1 MATIKDVA
9 SIAGVSYTT
18 VSHVVN
24 GSRPV
29 SAEAREKVEAAIRK
43 LGYVPSAVAR
53 SLKQSETF
61 TVGVL
66 IPNSVN
72 PFFAELTRGIEDY
85 CHGAGYSVLLC
96 NSDDDA
102 RRQNHYLRVLME
114 KRVDGVIFASAG
126 DTAMLAEGLGRIT
139 APLVVLDRLVP
150 GVAASQVSLDHEAG
164 AYLATRHLLDAG
176 HRAIACVRGPKGL
189 EVSELRVAGWRRA
202 LEEAGV
208 KPRTGWVVQGDFS
221 SASGYAAGQK
231 LLDTQQVSSV
241 FACNDLMAIGV
252 LRAAAERGVAV
263 PEQLSVV
270 GFDGIELGSY
280 VFPALTT
287 VGGSIRGLGE
297 TAAQVLIETIRSGG
311 EQRTVSIAPRLFLR
325 ESTAQA
331 AELNK

>member
-9 SIAGVSYTT
+9 SAAGVSYTT

-24 GSRPV
+24 GTRPV
-29 SAEAREKVEAAIRK
+29 SDEAKRKVEDAVRQ

-66 IPNSVN
+66 IPSSIN

-85 CHGAGYSVLLC
+85 CHGAGYCVFLC
-96 NSDDDA
+96 NSDDDP
-102 RRQNHYLRVLME
+102 RRQRNYLRVLLE
-114 KRVDGVIFASAG
+114 KRVDGLIVASAG
-126 DTAMLAEGLGRIT
+126 DTAALAEGLART
-139 APLVVLDRLVP
+139 AIPLVVLDRPVP
-150 GVAASQVSLDHEAG
+150 GVSASQVSIDHETG

-189 EVSELRVAGWRRA
+189 EVSEARLAGWSRA
-202 LEEAGV
+202 LTEAGV
-208 KPRTGWVVQGDFS
+208 KPNIRWVVQGDFS
-221 SASGYAAGQK
+221 SASGYRAGLK
-231 LLDTQQVSSV
+231 LLEAQRVSAV

-252 LRAAAERGVAV
+252 LRAAAERGVSV

-270 GFDGIELGSY
+270 GFDDIELGRY
-280 VFPALTT
+280 VYPALTT

-297 TAAQVLIETIRSGG
+297 TAAQVLIEAIRSD
-311 EQRTVSIAPRLFLR
+311 EPATRTVSVTPRLFLR
-325 ESTAQA
+325 ESTAA
-331 AELNK
+331 AAT